1 MRSMVFGLRNV
12 APEMRGKF
20 FKLAGKFFLFGSR
33 RHIYKVCKKALGIWF
48 F

>member
-20 FKLAGKFFLFGSR
+20 FQFGSR